1 MAAARCDC
9 GDYEEGGHMSKTTIQ
24 GLPPRRVG
32 RLGSVTDD
40 AGTTQYLPAVQ
51 PQRRQPPMLGEVL
64 PAAPTEPAACSMPG
78 SSRRRRT

>member
-1 MAAARCDC
+1 
-9 GDYEEGGHMSKTTIQ
+9 MSKTTIQ
-24 GLPPRRVG
+24 GFHWAGVAAGWER
-32 RLGSVTDD
+32 VTDD

-64 PAAPTEPAACSMPG
+64 PAKRRRNRPRCSTPG